1 MQKNH
6 ASIGEAIRRLRLA
19 RKMTQAELAGEAFS
33 KSYISQLERGNVT
46 PSLRALEVIAAKLG
60 VTPSWLLESSEGQI
74 GELLRAA
81 SVAYHLGDEEH
92 ASHLLAKVEARREE
106 LSPPQRW
113 ELLLL
118 RIRLA
123 AAREEWPA
131 VLQAC
136 RELQQ
141 AANEGAELPH
151 RIAIPHL
158 YWWGHA
164 WLSLGNRHQAV
175 RRWEQGLQRI
185 RSWCLEAEALFLM
198 ARLGELYE
206 FLGDAQSAHSVRSR
220 LRATVGHLQ
229 SPLDLSRWVMARFCE
244 ASRFPVLFELG
255 EALFEAEAWAR
266 AARALTA
273 AAELRERLEAGAP
286 VTPKRACSSA
296 DQSSSPGSGRS
307 GTRAR
312 GRG

>member
-1 MQKNH
+1 MQETN
-6 ASIGEAIRRLRLA
+6 ASIGETIRRLRLA
-19 RKMTQAELAGEAFS
+19 RKLTQAELAGEAFS

-46 PSLRALEVIAAKLG
+46 PSLRALRVIAAKLG
-60 VTPSWLLESSEGQI
+60 VAPSWLLGTSEAQAS
-74 GELLRAA
+74 ELLRAA
-81 SVAYHLGDEEH
+81 SVAYHLGDVDH
-92 ASHLLAKVEARREE
+92 ASQLLAKAHARADE
-106 LSPPQRW
+106 LAPPHRW
-113 ELLLL
+113 ELVLL

-131 VLQAC
+131 VLEAC

-141 AANEGAELPH
+141 AASSGAQLPG
-151 RIAIPHL
+151 RVAVPHL
-158 YWWGHA
+158 YWWGYA
-164 WLSLGNRHQAV
+164 WLALGNRHQAV
-175 RRWEQGLQRI
+175 RRWEQGLERV
-185 RSWCLEAEALFLM
+185 RSWNIEAEALFLM
-198 ARLGELYE
+198 ARLAELYE
-206 FLGDAQSAHSVRSR
+206 ALGDAQSAHAVRSR
-220 LRATVGHLQ
+220 LRAAVGYLHT
-229 SPLDLSRWVMARFCE
+229 PLDLSRWVMARFCE
-244 ASRFPVLFELG
+244 ACRFPVLPDLG